1 MCTARS
7 GGRGGKQ
14 ALLAALVVLLVPL
27 LQAPPAFAVRGGTC
41 EELLIPLSDGT
52 RLHGWAHHGVN
63 AGTKRP
69 ILWTMTPYTN
79 TGCPG
84 GTAFGTATPEMFDKS
99 TAVSISYRG
108 TGASEG
114 EQDAWG
120 PGDREDVQEVG
131 DWLANRPYSD
141 GLVPTGASAEG
152 AWIVFALDHPAIRAA
167 LWITSCADGYQGCVR
182 SGGQLAGGAVI
193 LTQGELQGYVQGMG
207 DRIRNGTTNPS
218 PPAQVAATVVNG
230 YPALIEDHNGP
241 FWSSR
246 LGFQYLRDV
255 TKPVMFTTD
264 LYDYVSKGMYLAY
277 ERTPAK
283 HAWLSTALGHNNP
296 RQVLDDKT
304 PLGALAKA
312 PIRQFLNKYV
322 YGQTQ
327 LAKPARLRL
336 MTNLGTVSGYKRA
349 EVLVRSERDWP
360 LPSTKWRRLYLGSK
374 TLSRTPPA
382 PGDDLSPLATTNGPT
397 GELRTQLAVFGAIGA
412 ASGNSD
418 LLDAMLK
425 ATHDDL
431 RPEEALGLTYTT
443 PPLAKDTEISGPV
456 VLDVNATATAP
467 NFDWQVRL
475 TDVHPDGRSS
485 WITDGQLRASLRR
498 VDERPVREERPRRL
512 HPALAAD
519 DRARARAG
527 GRTGRVRGR
536 AGADLE
542 RVPQGPPDPPR
553 HPADRRRLPRLDAQR
568 RGRCAPDPPRRN
580 RPLSPDRGR
589 NPASLPAQQAGSGGD
604 RAADL
609 RPRHPLRRRL
619 GSAP

>member
-7 GGRGGKQ
+7 GGRGGKR

-27 LQAPPAFAVRGGTC
+27 LQAPPALAVRGGTC

-63 AGTKRP
+63 AGTRRP

-120 PGDREDVQEVG
+120 PGDRKDVQEVG
-131 DWLANRPYSD
+131 DWLAAKPYAD

-152 AWIVFALDHPAIRAA
+152 AWIAFALDHPAVRAA

-193 LTQGELQGYVQGMG
+193 LTQGELQGYVQGIG

-218 PPAQVAATVVNG
+218 PPEQLAATVTNG
-230 YPALIEDHNGP
+230 YPAFVEDHNGP

-255 TKPVMFTTD
+255 KTPVMFTTD

-296 RQVLDDKT
+296 RQVLDDNA
-304 PLGALAKA
+304 PLGKLAKA

-327 LAKPARLRL
+327 LARPARLRL

-360 LPSTKWRRLYLGSK
+360 LPSTKWRRLHLGPG
-374 TLSRTPPA
+374 TLSRTPPE
-382 PGDDLSPLATTNGPT
+382 PGDDLSPLATTNGPR

-425 ATHDDL
+425 ATLDDL
-431 RPEEALGLTYTT
+431 RSEEALGLTYTT

-498 VDERPVREERPRRL
+498 VDERQSVKNARGDYTRPWLPMTEHEPVPVGEAVEYVVELAPTSNVFRKGHRIRLDIQPIADGYLDSTRSAGVGALQIHRGGIDPSRLIVPVIPGRCQRSRP
-512 HPALAAD
+512 AAAGIELPTCGRD
-519 DRARARAG
+519 IRFAG
-527 GRTGRVRGR
+527 G
-536 AGADLE
+536 
-542 RVPQGPPDPPR
+542 
-553 HPADRRRLPRLDAQR
+553 
-568 RGRCAPDPPRRN
+568 
-580 RPLSPDRGR
+580 
-589 NPASLPAQQAGSGGD
+589 
-604 RAADL
+604 
-609 RPRHPLRRRL
+609 
-619 GSAP
+619 